1 MESKAKQ
8 GMTEIQCT
16 KKANDEGNFVQVK
29 MFRVDSNISGTMKF
43 NTEMQIVV
51 YVCWDTIC

>member
-16 KKANDEGNFVQVK
+16 NKANVEGNFVQVK